1 MELPGVNDDLAS
13 SIILKGV
20 SVARRTVEN
29 PLSFVSERFDITIPR
44 CHAEPSG
51 EVFHGEEDHL
61 TAAVEALGSLR
72 LWQLAIKPGRTVA
85 IGELAGAGR
94 TRPVSFIGLP
104 GNPVAAITAF
114 FCLARPILLRLT
126 GAGDLTAPRYRLSAG
141 FAHRKKPG
149 RREFF
154 LYLVQSERPELPGEL
169 DRWIAEAVDA

>member
-1 MELPGVNDDLAS
+1 MVL
-13 SIILKGV
+13 
-20 SVARRTVEN
+20 T
-29 PLSFVSERFDITIPR
+29 
-44 CHAEPSG
+44 SG

-72 LWQLAIKPGRTVA
+72 LWQLAVKPGRAVA

-114 FCLARPILLRLT
+114 FCLARPILLRLM
-126 GAGDLTAPRYRLSAG
+126 GAGDLTARRYRLSAG

-149 RREFF
+149 RREF
-154 LYLVQSERPELPGEL
+154 LRARLTPGGDGDVTVLTYPAQGSGILSSLLAADGLVELPEALTKVERGSMVDFLPFGE
-169 DRWIAEAVDA
+169 IG